1 MARLKL
7 FLLGPFMATLDGAP
21 LAGLRSGKSRA
32 LLAYL
37 AGEAGRPHQ
46 RAALATLLW
55 GEHPNDAAR
64 LSLRVALSS
73 LREALAP
80 PDPGQDHPA
89 LLEITHQSV
98 QLNLEPD
105 RCWVDAVE
113 FDVRLAAC
121 AAHPHPTISRCPP
134 CIQRLEEAVA
144 LYRGDF
150 LADLRAGRL
159 PGFEEWQVLCQERY
173 HRQATVA
180 LKQIAQHTWAWATT
194 PTAQRYARQL
204 LALEPWHEKAHRQLM
219 QALALDGQRGAALAQ
234 YDSCRQA
241 LTRS

>member
-7 FLLGPFMATLDGAP
+7 YLLGPFMATLDGAP

-80 PDPGQDHPA
+80 LDPTQDSLP
-89 LLEITHQSV
+89 LLDITRVSV
-98 QLNLEPD
+98 QMARDPN
-105 RCWVDAVE
+105 RCWVDVAE
-113 FDVRLAAC
+113 FDALLAAC
-121 AAHPHPTISRCPP
+121 AAHPHQAITRCPT
-134 CIQRLEEAVA
+134 CIRRLEQATA

-150 LADLRAGRL
+150 VADLTPSGSPA
-159 PGFEEWQVLCQERY
+159 FEEWQLLCQERY
-173 HRQATVA
+173 HRQAVTA
-180 LKQIAQHTWAWATT
+180 LEQVSRHHLVSATT
-194 PTAQRYARQL
+194 RKRRSTPDDSSRWNRGEKRRTA
-204 LALEPWHEKAHRQLM
+204 
-219 QALALDGQRGAALAQ
+219 
-234 YDSCRQA
+234 S
-241 LTRS
+241 